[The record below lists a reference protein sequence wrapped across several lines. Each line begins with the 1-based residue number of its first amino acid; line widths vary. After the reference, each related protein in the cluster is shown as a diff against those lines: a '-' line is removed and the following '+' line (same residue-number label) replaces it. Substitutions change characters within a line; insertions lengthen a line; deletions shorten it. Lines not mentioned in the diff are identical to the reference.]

1 MTESMSEWPQISAL
15 HEQSDINKHSAHN
28 FSTLIHHSDTVY
40 ADSKGFILNHAARQ
54 NLNMVRKIM
63 IEVIKVDFIPIKSSK
78 DPYHGYQR
86 AKDLV
91 STETPTAI
99 LLC

>member
-1 MTESMSEWPQISAL
+1 
-15 HEQSDINKHSAHN
+15 
-28 FSTLIHHSDTVY
+28 
-40 ADSKGFILNHAARQ
+40 
-54 NLNMVRKIM
+54 M
-63 IEVIKVDFIPIKSSK
+63 IEIKVDFIPIQSSK
-78 DPYHGYQR
+78 DPYHGYQG